1 MKPDFSTSRVP
12 KLTSNSHYA
21 ITLAILS
28 ACSLVTDTGARDLK
42 TGASKS
48 LSLRQDGRTGLGVQV
63 KAIATFLAVMGAFGA
78 PLLYGQANQNRT
90 DNEVHVWPVHGGVYM
105 LVSGGSNITVQIG
118 EDGILLVDSGTDAMS
133 GKVLE
138 AIHSLSKG
146 PLIYII
152 NTDEA
157 SDHVGG
163 NAKIAATGNPV
174 SFNNLTSLGRAGATG
189 AFIISTESV
198 FERMSAPTGQ
208 VAPTPEDA
216 WPNDTYS
223 TPEKKLY
230 FNGEP
235 IQILRQPANTDGNSI
250 VLFRKSDVISVGDL
264 FDLSEYPIIDLKA
277 GGSIQAIID
286 GLNRVID
293 LTVVRGHAEG
303 GTLVIPGHGRLC
315 DQADV
320 VVYQQMVT
328 IIRDRIQD
336 MIKRGMTLEQVKA
349 AKPTADWDPLYGE
362 TSGHWTTDMF
372 VEAAYKSLMGNGDK
386 KKPEESEN

>member
-1 MKPDFSTSRVP
+1 M
-12 KLTSNSHYA
+12 
-21 ITLAILS
+21 IEIE
-28 ACSLVTDTGARDLK
+28 ARDL
-42 TGASKS
+42 TIGASKS
-48 LSLRQDGRTGLGVQV
+48 LSLRHHRTWLGVRV
-63 KAIATFLAVMGAFGA
+63 KAIVTVLAVMGAFGA
-78 PLLYGQANQNRT
+78 PLLYGQANPNRA
-90 DNEVHVWPVHGGVYM
+90 DNEVHVWPVQGSVYM
-105 LVSGGSNITVQIG
+105 LVGAGGNITVQVG
-118 EDGILLVDSGTDAMS
+118 DDGILLVDSGTAAMS
-133 GKVLE
+133 DKVLE

-157 SDHVGG
+157 QDHTGG
-163 NAKIAATGNPV
+163 NVKIGATGKPV

-223 TPEKKLY
+223 TPQKKLY
-230 FNGEP
+230 FNGEA
-235 IQILRQPANTDGNSI
+235 IQIMRQPANTDGNSI
-250 VLFRKSDVISVGDL
+250 VLFRKSDVISTGDL
-264 FDLSEYPIIDLKA
+264 FDLSEYPVIDLKA

-286 GLNRVID
+286 GLNRLID
-293 LTVVRGHAEG
+293 LTVVRAHAEG
-303 GTLVIPGHGRLC
+303 GTLVIPGHGRVC

-349 AKPTADWDPLYGE
+349 AKPTADWDPLYGK
-362 TSGHWTTDMF
+362 TTGRWTTDMF
-372 VEAAYKSLMGNGDK
+372 VEAAYKSLMGNAGK
-386 KKPEESEN
+386 KKSEESEN